1 MPRPTVTLPT
11 WATTGTKLEPPT
23 GKRAL
28 GWIVDEPP
36 PAEWWNHLQ
45 YATGEWLTF
54 LNAVI
59 LGEATAD
66 LALRF
71 AQSSAAA
78 DIVPLL
84 AATSV
89 PNGSYR
95 LVARFPTTSA
105 SIFASLYVGGSAT
118 RKFMLV
124 YNATWNG
131 TQWAQNSAAVA
142 QAIAINTTNALE
154 VLTHPASPASWND
167 SAWASGAFD
176 TINVTTL
183 NATAITAVAGN
194 FTATLFGKNTT
205 CETLTATNHVTTDN
219 LKAEVS
225 LHLTGPIDIEYE
237 LAAAAI
243 PMRYLQLDIMRPI
256 HWNVSPPEPLGSLN
270 IYGSQGCVGNTHATN
285 SVWVEYPVAVPRGT
299 QKVTLEITWRAYGPT
314 VYNQAKLVWWPR
326 AMGATNP
333 QPPPA
338 STYSQIGA
346 DIDLPGFTASD
357 VYLTSATFTG
367 LLVINGESRYSVLV
381 KLAPGAVLW
390 GIRLGFADPGARNG

>member
-59 LGEATAD
+59 LGEATSD

-89 PNGSYR
+89 PNGAYR
-95 LVARFPTTSA
+95 LVARFPTTSPT
-105 SIFASLYVGGSAT
+105 IFASLYVGGSAS

-124 YNATWNG
+124 YNASWNG

-167 SAWASGAFD
+167 SAWASGSFD

-183 NATAITAVAGN
+183 NATSITATSGT

-205 CETLTATNHVTTDN
+205 CETLNATSYVNTDD
-219 LKAEVS
+219 LKVETS

-256 HWNVSPPEPLGSLN
+256 VWNVSPPEPLGTLE
-270 IYGSQGCVGNTHATN
+270 IYGTQGAVGNTHATN

-299 QKVTLEITWRAYGPT
+299 QKVTLELTWRAFGPT
-314 VYNQAKLVWWPR
+314 VSNLAKLVWWPR

-333 QPPPA
+333 QPAPPN
-338 STYSQIGA
+338 TYSQIGA
-346 DIDLPGFTASD
+346 DLNLPGFTATD
-357 VYLTSATFTG
+357 VYVTSATFTG

-381 KLAPGAVLW
+381 KLAPASALY

>member
-1 MPRPTVTLPT
+1 MPRPTVTIPT

-89 PNGSYR
+89 PNGAYR
-95 LVARFPTTSA
+95 LVARFPTTSPTV
-105 SIFASLYVGGSAT
+105 FASLYVGGSAT
-118 RKFMLV
+118 RKLMLV
-124 YNATWNG
+124 YNASWNG

-142 QAIAINTTNALE
+142 QAIAINTVNALE
-154 VLTHPASPASWND
+154 VLTHAASPASWND

-183 NATAITAVAGN
+183 NATSVIATSGN
-194 FTATLFGKNTT
+194 FSAVLTGKNIT
-205 CETLTATNHVTTDN
+205 CETVTSTINGSFKDV
-219 LKAEVS
+219 KIETE

-243 PMRYLQLDIMRPI
+243 PMRHLQLDIMRPI
-256 HWNVSPPEPLGSLN
+256 HWNVSPPEPLGSLT

-299 QKVTLEITWRAYGPT
+299 QKVTLEITWRAFGPT

-381 KLAPGAVLW
+381 KLAPGSVLW

>member
-1 MPRPTVTLPT
+1 
-11 WATTGTKLEPPT
+11 
-23 GKRAL
+23 
-28 GWIVDEPP
+28 
-36 PAEWWNHLQ
+36 
-45 YATGEWLTF
+45 
-54 LNAVI
+54 
-59 LGEATAD
+59 
-66 LALRF
+66 
-71 AQSSAAA
+71 
-78 DIVPLL
+78 VP
-84 AATSV
+84 S
-89 PNGSYR
+89 GSYR

-118 RKFMLV
+118 RKLMLV

-167 SAWASGAFD
+167 SAWASGSFD

-183 NATAITAVAGN
+183 NATSVIATSGN
-194 FTATLFGKNTT
+194 FSAVLTGKNIT
-205 CETLTATNHVTTDN
+205 CETVTSTINGSFKDV
-219 LKAEVS
+219 KIETE

-243 PMRYLQLDIMRPI
+243 PIRHLQLDIMRPI
-256 HWNVSPPEPLGSLN
+256 HWNVSPPEPLGTLI
-270 IYGSQGCVGNTHATN
+270 IYGSQGAVGNTHATN

-299 QKVTLEITWRAYGPT
+299 QKVTLEITWRAFGPT

-338 STYSQIGA
+338 SSYSQIGA

-381 KLAPGAVLW
+381 KLAPGSVLW

>member
-1 MPRPTVTLPT
+1 MPRPTVTIPT
-11 WATTGTKLEPPT
+11 WATTGTKLEPPS
-23 GKRAL
+23 GKRAQ

-36 PAEWWNHLQ
+36 PCEWWNHLQ
-45 YATGEWLTF
+45 NATGEWITF

-78 DIVPLL
+78 DIVPLI

-89 PNGSYR
+89 PNGAYR
-95 LVARFPTTSA
+95 LVARFPTTSP

-118 RKFMLV
+118 RKLMLV
-124 YNATWNG
+124 YNASWNG
-131 TQWAQNSAAVA
+131 TQWAQNSAAIA

-183 NATAITAVAGN
+183 NATSIAATSGS
-194 FTATLFGKNTT
+194 FSATLFGKDIT
-205 CETLTATNHVTTDN
+205 CQTINASNYVNTDN

-243 PMRYLQLDIMRPI
+243 PMRYVQLDVLRPI
-256 HWNVSPPEPLGSLN
+256 HWNVAPPEPLGTLE
-270 IYGSQGCVGNTHATN
+270 IRGVQGVIGNTHATN

-299 QKVTLEITWRAYGPT
+299 QKVSLEITWRAFGPT
-314 VYNQAKLVWWPR
+314 VANLAKLVWWPR

-333 QPPPA
+333 QPAPPT
-338 STYSQIGA
+338 SYSQIGA
-346 DIDLPGFTASD
+346 DINLPGFTASD

-381 KLAPGAVLW
+381 KLAPGSALF

>member
-1 MPRPTVTLPT
+1 MPRPTIAIPT
-11 WATTGTKLEPPT
+11 WATTGTKLEPPS

-36 PAEWWNHLQ
+36 PAEWWNYLQ
-45 YATGEWLTF
+45 NATGEWLTF

-78 DIVPLL
+78 DIVPLI

-89 PNGSYR
+89 PNGAYR

-118 RKFMLV
+118 RKLMLV
-124 YNATWNG
+124 YNASWNG

-154 VLTHPASPASWND
+154 VLTHAASPASWND
-167 SAWASGAFD
+167 SAWASGSFD

-183 NATAITAVAGN
+183 NATSVIATSGN
-194 FTATLFGKNTT
+194 FSAVLTGENIT
-205 CETLTATNHVTTDN
+205 CETITSTITGSFKDVKIET
-219 LKAEVS
+219 E

-237 LAAAAI
+237 LAVAAL
-243 PMRYLQLDIMRPI
+243 PWRYTQLDIMRPI
-256 HWNVSPPEPLGSLN
+256 HWDVAPPEPLGALT
-270 IYGSQGCVGNTHATN
+270 IYGSQGVIGNTHATN
-285 SVWVEYPVAVPRGT
+285 SVWVEFPVYVPRGT
-299 QKVTLEITWRAYGPT
+299 QRVSVALTWRAFGPT
-314 VYNQAKLVWWPR
+314 VANQAKLIWWPR

-333 QPPPA
+333 QDPPTT
-338 STYSQIGA
+338 TYSQVGA
-346 DIDLPGFTASD
+346 DIDLPAYSPAQ
-357 VYLTSATFTG
+357 VYVTSATYTG
-367 LLVINGESRYSVLV
+367 LLVVNDDNRYSVLV
-381 KLAPGAVLW
+381 KLAPASALY
-390 GIRLGFADPGARNG
+390 GIKFGFADPGARNG